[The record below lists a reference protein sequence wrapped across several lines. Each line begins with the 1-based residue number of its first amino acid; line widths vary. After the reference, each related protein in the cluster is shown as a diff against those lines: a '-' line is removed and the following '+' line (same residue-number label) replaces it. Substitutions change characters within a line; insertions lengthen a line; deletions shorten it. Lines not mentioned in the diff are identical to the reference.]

1 MAFFL
6 KKTNESNSVRKL
18 LHSATSNDDRNFST
32 ALTTVFSLLGMPN
45 SNNTKKKQ
53 LPVNKMAYSY
63 CIIILFLILPSFCL
77 EGNVTI
83 VIDIRNKS
91 HKVAKYVAVLFFTV
105 LLLYGII
112 SNTLMVAVLFCKDQI
127 DETTWIN
134 RVFATFNTFS
144 LFSILHF
151 SLLLTLS
158 RFVAIILPKYYTL
171 FESTK
176 LYFLIAFVWLSVLA
190 ITSVD
195 FYYCIRR
202 FLVWNLSWQA
212 NCAKSSGMS
221 KAWWRIYYRWALLIP
236 NVMFVMYIAI
246 FCSIRRKRHFTTNS
260 SQNQGITNIGV
271 RRHESN
277 AMKIPHYEWSMLIQ
291 AAWNCGVLEI
301 GVFIFNFM
309 SPLMIKIFGKEADLP
324 SRIFIN
330 CYVIFICS
338 VLPTVHFTYSNQ
350 SRDIIKHHLYRWL
363 QLRVG
368 RLEIN
373 PLSKVCWDARNNV
386 VTVA

>member
-1 MAFFL
+1 
-6 KKTNESNSVRKL
+6 
-18 LHSATSNDDRNFST
+18 
-32 ALTTVFSLLGMPN
+32 
-45 SNNTKKKQ
+45 
-53 LPVNKMAYSY
+53 MAYSY

-112 SNTLMVAVLFCKDQI
+112 SNTLMVAVLFCKDQSNHYSREFTLI
-127 DETTWIN
+127 VLQVIISNFTTFLPQIFVVLPEIFETKDNLYLDETTWIN

-221 KAWWRIYYRWALLIP
+221 KAWWR
-236 NVMFVMYIAI
+236 
-246 FCSIRRKRHFTTNS
+246 
-260 SQNQGITNIGV
+260 
-271 RRHESN
+271 
-277 AMKIPHYEWSMLIQ
+277 
-291 AAWNCGVLEI
+291 
-301 GVFIFNFM
+301 
-309 SPLMIKIFGKEADLP
+309 
-324 SRIFIN
+324 
-330 CYVIFICS
+330 
-338 VLPTVHFTYSNQ
+338 
-350 SRDIIKHHLYRWL
+350 
-363 QLRVG
+363 
-368 RLEIN
+368 
-373 PLSKVCWDARNNV
+373 LS
-386 VTVA
+386 